1 MIIPISFIQITPD
14 TLAALFEALAS
25 NSNGIV
31 EIHVSNQA
39 QSNMG

>member
-1 MIIPISFIQITPD
+1 MPD
-14 TLAALFEALAS
+14 TMAALFEALTS
-25 NSNGIV
+25 NANSVV